1 MKYCGIDLHSN
12 NSVVVVSDEEDRIVF
27 NQRLPNDLRH
37 IRAALEAHRAD
48 LAGVVIES
56 TYNWYWLVDGL
67 MDAGYRVH
75 LAHPSAIKKYE
86 GLKHS
91 GDFADAAYLAQLLR
105 LGLLA
110 EGYIYPREERGARDL
125 ARKRMQLVRYRTAQI
140 LSIENILI
148 RQTGGRMKGEAVK
161 RLTTEQ
167 VEAFGFEPDVALAME
182 ANRAVSQAL
191 GEQIEALERRLKERV
206 RLRPEYRLLKTVP
219 GIGETLATTIML
231 ETGCIGRFAQVGNFS
246 SYCRCVESLRESNG
260 RKKGEGNTR
269 NGNKYLAWAFVEAA
283 NFALRY
289 CPQAKS
295 FYDRKRSKTN
305 RVLAIKA
312 LAHKLCAGLLPHAA
326 GAKALRR
333 EPMFRV
339 TAKGGEPGKRTG
351 VKLLR

>member
-1 MKYCGIDLHSN
+1 MDFDPKEADMKYCGIDLHSN
-12 NSVVVVSDEEDRIVF
+12 NSVVIVSDAEDRIVF
-27 NQRLPNDLRH
+27 NKRLPNDLGQ
-37 IRAALEAHRAD
+37 IRAALDAHQEE

-67 MDAGYRVH
+67 MDTGYRVH
-75 LAHPSAIKKYE
+75 LAHPAAIKKYE

-91 GDFADAAYLAQLLR
+91 EDFADAAYLAQLLR

-148 RQTGGRMKGEAVK
+148 RQTGARMKGEAVK
-161 RLTTEQ
+161 RLTAEQ
-167 VEAFGFEPDVALAME
+167 VEGLGFAPDVALAME

-191 GEQIEALERRLKERV
+191 GQQIAALEKRLKERV

-219 GIGETLATTIML
+219 GIGEILATTIML
-231 ETGCIGRFAQVGNFS
+231 ETGSIGRFAQVGNFS
-246 SYCRCVESLRESNG
+246 SYCRCVDSLRESNG
-260 RKKGEGNTR
+260 KKKGEGNTK

-283 NFALRY
+283 NFALRC

-295 FYDRKRSKTN
+295 FYERKKSKTN
-305 RVLAIKA
+305 RILAVKA
-312 LAHKLCAGLLPHAA
+312 LAHKLARACYHM
-326 GAKALRR
+326 LRDQKPFDVSR
-333 EPMFRV
+333 CF
-339 TAKGGEPGKRTG
+339 G
-351 VKLLR
+351 

>member
-12 NSVVVVSDEEDRIVF
+12 NSVVIVSDEADRIAF
-27 NQRLPNDLRH
+27 KQRLPNDLGQ
-37 IRAALEAHRAD
+37 IRGALEAHREE

-67 MDAGYRVH
+67 MDSGYRVH

-140 LSIENILI
+140 LSIENTLI
-148 RQTGGRMKGEAVK
+148 RQTGVRMKGEAVK
-161 RLTTEQ
+161 RLTAEQ
-167 VEAFGFEPDVALAME
+167 IDEFGFAPDVALAME
-182 ANRAVSQAL
+182 ANRAVSQTL
-191 GEQIEALERRLKERV
+191 GQQIAALEKRLKERV
-206 RLRPEYRLLKTVP
+206 RLRSEYRLLKTVP
-219 GIGETLATTIML
+219 GIGEILATTIML

-246 SYCRCVESLRESNG
+246 SYCRCVDSLRESNG
-260 RKKGEGNTR
+260 KKKGEGNTR

-283 NFALRY
+283 NFALRC

-295 FYDRKRSKTN
+295 FYDRKKSRTS

-312 LAHKLCAGLLPHAA
+312 LAHKLARACYHM
-326 GAKALRR
+326 LRDQK
-333 EPMFRV
+333 PFDV
-339 TAKGGEPGKRTG
+339 HLCFG
-351 VKLLR
+351 

>member
-1 MKYCGIDLHSN
+1 MDFDPKEADVKFCGIDLHSN
-12 NSVVVVSDEEDRIVF
+12 NSVVIVSDEEDRIVF
-27 NQRLPNDLRH
+27 NKRLPNDLGR
-37 IRAALEAHRAD
+37 IRAALEPHRKE

-67 MDAGYRVH
+67 MDAGYWVH
-75 LAHPSAIKKYE
+75 LAYPAAIKKYE

-110 EGYIYPREERGARDL
+110 EGYIYPRAERGARDL

-140 LSIENILI
+140 LAIEGILM
-148 RQTGGRMKGEAVK
+148 RQTGARMKGEAVK

-167 VEAFGFEPDVALAME
+167 VDAFAFAPDVALAVE

-191 GEQIEALERRLKERV
+191 GQQIEALERRLKERV
-206 RLRPEYRLLKTVP
+206 SLRPEYRLLKTVP
-219 GIGETLATTIML
+219 GIGQTLATTIML
-231 ETGCIGRFAQVGNFS
+231 ETGAIGRFAQVGNFS
-246 SYCRCVESLRESNG
+246 SYGRCVDSLRESNG
-260 RKKGEGNTR
+260 KKKGEGNTR

-295 FYDRKRSKTN
+295 FYERKKSKTN

-312 LAHKLCAGLLPHAA
+312 LAHKLARACYHM
-326 GAKALRR
+326 LRDQKPFDVR
-333 EPMFRV
+333 LCF
-339 TAKGGEPGKRTG
+339 G
-351 VKLLR
+351 